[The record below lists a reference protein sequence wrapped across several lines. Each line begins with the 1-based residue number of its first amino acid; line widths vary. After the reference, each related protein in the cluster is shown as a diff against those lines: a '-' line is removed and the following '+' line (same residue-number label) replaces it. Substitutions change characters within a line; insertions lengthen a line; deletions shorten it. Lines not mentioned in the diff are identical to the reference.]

1 MRPVRIE
8 TSIENVSHDSRVKEA
23 LNSISW
29 DFRLLMGID
38 GDKMSVMCEAI
49 TLQNNPIPPPG
60 FSVGGAVVEEVLET
74 WQKGRLRHYLLILT
88 IQDNSISR
96 LFGNGDV
103 GILAGTNLTRG
114 GLVIQFSG
122 RQGSVMRIV
131 EKLRESI
138 IIDKVSLS
146 QGAKGMV
153 DSGPTLHQLKTLKL
167 AYEKGWYD
175 TPKRVSIRDL
185 SEITGISKSALAEQL
200 VKAEGRVVGDFIRES
215 S

>member
-8 TSIENVSHDSRVKEA
+8 TSIENIGHDPRVKEA
-23 LNSISW
+23 LNLISL
-29 DFRLLMGID
+29 DFRSLMSVE
-38 GDKMSVMCEAI
+38 GDNMRVMCEVI
-49 TLQNNPIPPPG
+49 TDQNNPIPPPG
-60 FSVGGAVVEEVLET
+60 FSVGGVAVKEVLET
-74 WQKGRLRHYLLILT
+74 WQKGTLRHYLLILT
-88 IQDNSISR
+88 IEDDSISQ

-103 GILAGTNLTRG
+103 GILAGSNLTRR

-122 RQGSVMRIV
+122 RQSSVMRIV

-138 IIDKVSLS
+138 VIDKVSLS

-167 AYEKGWYD
+167 AHEKGWYD
-175 TPKRVSIRDL
+175 TPKRVSIREL
-185 SEITGISKSALAEQL
+185 SQMMGISKSALAEQL
-200 VKAEGRVVGDFIRES
+200 VKAEGRLIGDFIRES